1 VSFTSTY
8 TNSLGQS
15 LFDFPVVAPGTKATE
30 NYISAT
36 HGIYEF
42 IRDANVPNGQVGTG
56 NFEIDGEFYNGDPF
70 NGRSDDGYAGSQT
83 VTFTAVETFDV
94 SSTTPE
100 PATWL
105 LPGAGFGVLA
115 LWQSRS
121 PRR

>member
-1 VSFTSTY
+1 M
-8 TNSLGQS
+8 
-15 LFDFPVVAPGTKATE
+15 APGTKATE

-94 SSTTPE
+94 SSTPRN
-100 PATWL
+100 P
-105 LPGAGFGVLA
+105 PRGFCLVLA
-115 LWQSRS
+115 LAFSLSGKAVPPDDKAPRCRSRKKA
-121 PRR
+121 